1 MANQIGEFFSAFP
14 DQEEAK
20 SGIATHIHK
29 FWEPRMR
36 NLILDG
42 IDQKNLPT
50 LLPLVRQALE
60 QHGACLAAKNCR
72 RVRLEQLSI
81 SEIFF
86 KLVRQ
91 FQLI

>member
-1 MANQIGEFFSAFP
+1 MDIDNLVHMANQIGEFFSAFP

-60 QHGACLAAKNCR
+60 QHGHALRPKIAAGTA
-72 RVRLEQLSI
+72 
-81 SEIFF
+81 
-86 KLVRQ
+86 
-91 FQLI
+91 

>member
-1 MANQIGEFFSAFP
+1 MDIDNLVHMANQIGEFFSAFP

-60 QHGACLAAKNCR
+60 QHGDKLRPALASASR
-72 RVRLEQLSI
+72 
-81 SEIFF
+81 
-86 KLVRQ
+86 
-91 FQLI
+91 

>member
-1 MANQIGEFFSAFP
+1 MDIENLVSMANQIGEFFSAFP

-42 IDQKNLPT
+42 VANDTVPGLM
-50 LLPLVRQALE
+50 PLVAQALAK
-60 QHGACLAAKNCR
+60 HGANLRPKLATDSA
-72 RVRLEQLSI
+72 
-81 SEIFF
+81 
-86 KLVRQ
+86 
-91 FQLI
+91 